1 MPTKK
6 FINGSAVF
14 LLILCPACNKDAD
27 TDLDDTASGTC
38 TELTEGRWDL
48 TGSSFGMSM
57 DAILTLS
64 EGGCAFTFSDW
75 NMSMDVPD
83 GGTAQGDSI
92 TLNGSGTR
100 EWSNCTGTAEDN
112 ASVVGACD
120 DGATFAM
127 NLQ

>member
-1 MPTKK
+1 MPTRNTNKW
-6 FINGSAVF
+6 SAA
-14 LLILCPACNKDAD
+14 LLLTLFPACNKDAD
-27 TDLDDTASGTC
+27 TDLDDTASGAC
-38 TELTEGRWDL
+38 TALTEGRWDL
-48 TGSSFGMSM
+48 AGSTFGMSM

-64 EGGCAFTFSDW
+64 DDGCAFTFSDW

-100 EWSNCTGTAEDN
+100 EWSNCTGIAEDN

-120 DGATFAM
+120 DGATFEM